1 MIKQF
6 IFLSSV
12 LVFTNTLLATDDGID
27 IWADAVTETE
37 DRGTSVLI
45 IPIVGQTLT
54 DIRGETY
61 EELEEEIKA
70 LNPDLIVIEINCSDA
85 QDEFYEMMGWIDP
98 RERGMLD
105 SMAENLPTVAEVFH
119 LHLKDIDQVAYV
131 KDSTGVAT
139 ILTLSWEHIYLEP
152 TARLTGTFE
161 LARRYANIPNDDVR
175 NKMRSAWTNIG
186 PILGGYGNRDPALM
200 LSLVDPE
207 RYLSGRW
214 HGKTVQWF
222 GGFNGDFVVDGS
234 PQMVPRFSATLAQ
247 ELRISEATVESLNDV
262 LLLNDVREYHIVG
275 EEITNSINDYVSNWR
290 KAFSNAKTLWGDYRQ
305 QRDWARGAE
314 RLRWLVANKN
324 TIKKLLGIYRN
335 YPAVELRLGVSKK
348 QLEQILEQIEKELRQ
363 PRAPRRGGG
372 PSMGGGGGGMRP

>member
-1 MIKQF
+1 M
-6 IFLSSV
+6 SAV
-12 LVFTNTLLATDDGID
+12 LAFTNTLLATDDGID

-54 DIRGETY
+54 DIRSETY

-105 SMAENLPTVAEVFH
+105 SMAENLPAVAEVFR
-119 LHLKDIDQVAYV
+119 LRLKDIDQVAYV

-175 NKMRSAWTNIG
+175 NKMRSAWTNMG

-214 HGKTVQWF
+214 KGKTVQWY

-234 PQMVPRFSATLAQ
+234 NEMVPRFSATLAQ
-247 ELRISEATVESLNDV
+247 ELSISEATVESLNDV

-275 EEITNSINDYVSNWR
+275 EEITNSINDYISNWR
-290 KAFSNAKTLWGDYRQ
+290 DAFSKAKILWGDYRQ
-305 QRDWARGAE
+305 QSDWAEGAE

-348 QLEQILEQIEKELRQ
+348 QLEQILEEIEKELKQ
-363 PRAPRRGGG
+363 PRAPRRRGG